1 MVKKSEPV
9 ANEPAAEPGLKIYF
23 FMHPSGEEPRESVW
37 IREAKVGRRLKDV
50 SDAEIVLITF
60 VAATLSS

>member
-9 ANEPAAEPGLKIYF
+9 ANEPAEAPGLKIKF
-23 FMHPSGEEPRESVW
+23 FMHPSGEEPRE
-37 IREAKVGRRLKDV
+37 VGRRLKDV
-50 SDAEIVLITF
+50 SDTEIVLIRF